1 MNLFRGVQTGR
12 VDDKGRLKFSALVK
26 QQLETQYEDSRVF
39 ITSLDGEKVKVF
51 PVKEWEA
58 VEARLSQKSTE
69 GKEVDGEVKDKILF
83 HANRFGAEESLDNQG
98 RILVP
103 AVLRET
109 AGMRGEVKMMWQNNH
124 ILILSAKYF
133 DETAVEKRLTS
144 EDLKH
149 AANLGV

>member
-12 VDDKGRLKFSALVK
+12 VDEKGRLKFSALVK
-26 QQLETQYEDSRVF
+26 QQLETQYEDPRLF

-51 PVKEWEA
+51 PIKEWEA

-69 GKEVDGEVKDKILF
+69 GKDVDGEVKDKILF
-83 HANRFGAEESLDNQG
+83 HANRYGAEESLDNQG

-103 AVLRET
+103 AVLREI
-109 AGMRGEVKMMWQNNH
+109 AGMRGEVKLMWQNNH
-124 ILILSAKYF
+124 ILVLSAKNF
-133 DETAVEKRLTS
+133 DEAAVEKRLTS

>member
-124 ILILSAKYF
+124 ILILSAKNF
-133 DETAVEKRLTS
+133 EETAVEKRLTG